1 MNAVSASHILVRTEA
16 EALDLL
22 KQIIASGISF
32 EDAARKFSFC
42 PSKKNGGNLGTF
54 ERGMMVP
61 EFDAVCF
68 DDKNKAGDI
77 KGPIKTQF
85 GWHLI
90 KINQID

>member
-1 MNAVSASHILVRTEA
+1 MNQVNASHILVKTES

-22 KQIIASGISF
+22 KKIVAKEITF

-42 PSKKNGGNLGTF
+42 PSKRQGGSLGSF
-54 ERGMMVP
+54 GRGMMVP
-61 EFDAVCF
+61 EFETACF
-68 DDKNKAGDI
+68 DSKNKAGDI

-90 KINQID
+90 KINSIN